1 MGWESTERDRAKPYF
16 MLLLLG
22 NGGCRAFDSSD
33 WERAERYFMELYL
46 GIVVSRGRE
55 GSERDISE
63 Q

>member
-1 MGWESTERDRAKPYF
+1 

-22 NGGCRAFDSSD
+22 NGGCSAFDSSD